1 MPISFRPQALIALAG
16 LAVLLAVLAMTA
28 TTRNANPEAA
38 IKPSG
43 TQGSTYVE
51 AMVGAPRFIN
61 PLLATSD
68 TDRDLTHLVFS
79 GLTRVDERGEVAPDL
94 ASEWQ
99 ISPDGRVYT
108 FTLKP
113 DLRWHDGEP
122 LTSNDV
128 YFTIGLLKSPDFP
141 GDAMLAAPW
150 RDVQMPVTTTQQTI
164 QFTLSSPSVTFLSAT
179 SLGILPRHLWE
190 SVKSA
195 EIAASPLNLRAVG
208 SGPWRIT
215 ADRYLMTDNQGST
228 NYEGVIL
235 EPFPYWGG
243 GISRLWFRPYPSFG
257 AALDGFKRGE
267 VHGLGHIP
275 DDQLAEATSVP
286 GVQLHKQALARYS
299 MLLLNTRSHLL
310 DRAETRQALEL
321 AIDREAIISQSLNGN
336 ARPAHSP
343 VLAQSWAYDATL
355 PYRRYDPT
363 KSRQLLDEAGW
374 IVGAGGMRARE
385 GVTMTVVLAANADV
399 PTNAAVARQVET
411 YLRDVG
417 VDVRV
422 ALVPRDTLVN
432 DYLRPRAY
440 HIAVASWEAQ
450 SADPDVFQYWHSSQA
465 NMTGGLNFS
474 LWINPQADAALDAA
488 RIKAGRDERRRE
500 YSEFQ
505 KAFLQ
510 DVPAVILYNPLYVY
524 ATHESVRG
532 VTLPLTEMKDLA
544 ARFDSIRGW
553 SLQP

>member
-16 LAVLLAVLAMTA
+16 LAVLLAVLAVTA
-28 TTRNANPEAA
+28 TTRSANPEAI
-38 IKPSG
+38 IKPAG
-43 TQGSTYVE
+43 AQGSTYVE

-68 TDRDLTHLVFS
+68 TDKDLTHLVFR
-79 GLTRVDERGEVAPDL
+79 GLTRVDERGEIAPDL
-94 ASEWQ
+94 ASQWQ

-113 DLRWHDGEP
+113 DLSWHDGEP

-141 GDAMLAAPW
+141 GDATLAALW
-150 RDVQMPVTTTQQTI
+150 RDVQMPVTTTQQTV
-164 QFTLSSPSVTFLSAT
+164 QFTLSSPSASFLSVT
-179 SLGILPRHLWE
+179 SVGILPRHLWE
-190 SVKSA
+190 SVKPA
-195 EIAASPLNLRAVG
+195 DMAASQLNLRAVG
-208 SGPWRIT
+208 SGSWRIIDEGRRT
-215 ADRYLMTDNQGST
+215 KD
-228 NYEGVIL
+228 EGVIL
-235 EPFPYWGG
+235 EPYPASDGA
-243 GISRLWFRPYPSFG
+243 ISRLWFRLYPSFG
-257 AALDGFKRGE
+257 AALDGFKGGE

-275 DDQLAEATSVP
+275 HDQLAEVASVP

-299 MLLLNTRSHLL
+299 MLLLNTRSPLL
-310 DRAETRQALEL
+310 DRPETRQALEL

-343 VLAQSWAYDATL
+343 ILAQSWAYDATL
-355 PYRRYDPT
+355 PYRRYDPARA
-363 KSRQLLDEAGW
+363 RQLLDEAGW
-374 IVGAGGMRARE
+374 AVGAGGVRARE
-385 GVTMTVVLAANADV
+385 GVTMTVVLAANADI
-399 PTNAAVARQVET
+399 PTNVAVARQVGT
-411 YLRDVG
+411 YLREVG
-417 VDVRV
+417 VDVQV
-422 ALVPRDTLVN
+422 ALVPRDTLLN

-440 HIAVASWEAQ
+440 HIALASWEAQ

-474 LWINPQADAALDAA
+474 LWINSQADSALEAA
-488 RIKAGRDERRRE
+488 RLKTDRDERRRE

-510 DVPAVILYNPLYVY
+510 DVPAVVLYNPVYVY
-524 ATHESVRG
+524 ATGESVSG

-553 SLQP
+553 SLRP